1 MYTVGWVLMLLVNL
15 SAVVLG
21 AALLI
26 PPLDPGAEGFMGKSL
41 TELRAFSPSVADWVW
56 HENKMSI
63 FSLLLLGVVG
73 SSITWNALRRGE
85 RWAWYTLIF
94 LVFGYDLVYIGIHAH
109 IGYLFYVPIALALL
123 LPAVGG
129 AALTA
134 RGIFIGAK
142 QVRPKP

>member
-1 MYTVGWVLMLLVNL
+1 MFTVGWVLMLLVNL

-21 AALLI
+21 AALII
-26 PPLDPGAEGFMGKSL
+26 PPLDPGAESFMGKSL
-41 TELRAFSPSVADWVW
+41 AELRVFSPSVADWVW
-56 HENKMSI
+56 HENKESV
-63 FSLLLLGVVG
+63 FSFILLGVVG
-73 SSITWNALRRGE
+73 SSVTWNALRRGE
-85 RWAWYTLIF
+85 RWAWYTLVI

-109 IGYLFYVPIALALL
+109 IGYLFYVPIAMALL
-123 LPAVGG
+123 LLAVVG

>member
-1 MYTVGWVLMLLVNL
+1 MFTVGWVLMLLVNL

-63 FSLLLLGVVG
+63 FSLLLLG
-73 SSITWNALRRGE
+73 S
-85 RWAWYTLIF
+85 WAPPSPGMPSGG
-94 LVFGYDLVYIGIHAH
+94 VRDGPGIH
-109 IGYLFYVPIALALL
+109 
-123 LPAVGG
+123 
-129 AALTA
+129 
-134 RGIFIGAK
+134 
-142 QVRPKP
+142 